1 MATVLNTIEVFE
13 EIDITATQLIT
24 FQLNK
29 YIRRLRRNTTNQY
42 LSERLGR
49 LNEKWNKISE
59 GKDKNV
65 KKVNAFRIPK
75 KKIVVISK

>member
-49 LNEKWNKISE
+49 LNEKWNNILE

-65 KKVNAFRIPK
+65 KKVNVFRIPK

>member
-1 MATVLNTIEVFE
+1 MATILNTIEVFE
-13 EIDITATQLIT
+13 EIDITSTQLIT

-49 LNEKWNKISE
+49 LNEKWNNILE

-65 KKVNAFRIPK
+65 KKVNVFRIPK

>member
-1 MATVLNTIEVFE
+1 MATILNTIEVFE

-49 LNEKWNKISE
+49 LNEKWNNILE

-65 KKVNAFRIPK
+65 KKVKAFRIPK

>member
-1 MATVLNTIEVFE
+1 MATILNTIEVFE

-49 LNEKWNKISE
+49 LNEKWNNILE

-65 KKVNAFRIPK
+65 KKVNVFRIPK

>member
-1 MATVLNTIEVFE
+1 MATILNTIEVFE

-49 LNEKWNKISE
+49 LNEKWNKILE

-65 KKVNAFRIPK
+65 KKVNPFRIPK
-75 KKIVVISK
+75 KNIVVISK

>member
-1 MATVLNTIEVFE
+1 MATILNTIEVFE

-49 LNEKWNKISE
+49 LNEKWNNILE